1 MILRGAVRFL
11 LEEAGLNV
19 VAANLSV
26 DVRPRARPWD
36 GAHRRARWTMQLKC
50 FLSLQTRHLLIRK
63 KIRQS
68 LKISLITSIIC
79 SAGPTDSMD
88 LNLSKLWEIVKD
100 RGAWRAAVHGVTES
114 DVT

>member
-1 MILRGAVRFL
+1 MRFL
-11 LEEAGLNV
+11 LEEDGLD

-36 GAHRRARWTMQLKC
+36 GAHRRSRWTIQLKC
-50 FLSLQTRHLLIRK
+50 FLSLQTWRLLVRK
-63 KIRQS
+63 KIRQE
-68 LKISLITSIIC
+68 LKISLKTSIIY
-79 SAGPTDSMD
+79 SAGPADSMD

-100 RGAWRAAVHGVTES
+100 RGAWQAAVHGVTES